1 MFTQLFTILPLTS
14 AIFVLLFGFFVLSKD
29 IKSRIN
35 QLLFAFC
42 LAMFFWLFG
51 TFMMFG
57 TRVTD
62 VAEAIFWDRFVYIG
76 VVFMP
81 SLMHH
86 FSLIFT
92 NRKNQ
97 RKLLKINYFFSFV
110 FLLASRTAYF
120 VNDLFIYSWGAH
132 TKAQILHDI
141 FLVYFFLGTS
151 VFFYNI
157 FSYYT
162 KLKEKIL
169 RSQALYVFISFA
181 MVIFVGGV
189 AYLYAYGIDTKFP
202 FAYFSG
208 VIFPVML
215 FYSVTKHHLLG
226 AKMIGAEVLVGIT
239 NFIIVTEIFL
249 SRSIQELL
257 LKVFFAFV
265 IVLMSVLLIKSIRK
279 EMMRKEELAKLAAS
293 LEKANLRLQELDK
306 QKTEFLSIA
315 SHQLRTPMSIIKGY
329 IELIQDGAYGKITKE
344 TFKILADMDETNE
357 RLVKLI
363 DEFLDVS
370 RIEQGRTK
378 FTFEKKNMNELI
390 NSVVKEL
397 NQRALDKGLKIE
409 WKPGKGKEEIVLD
422 KEKVRHVIFNFIDNA
437 IKYSMEG
444 TIRVLLEREKNGM
457 IVRVKDNGIGFN
469 KMDEANF
476 FQKFY
481 RGRNVK
487 MTKVGG
493 IGLGIYVTKQFI
505 EKHGGEVWAKSEG
518 LGKGG
523 EFGFWIPM
531 NKQKLKEQEAEE
543 KPAKEDLKFAMPAGR

>member
-1 MFTQLFTILPLTS
+1 MFTQLFTIVPLTC

-29 IKSRIN
+29 TRSRIN

-42 LAMFFWLFG
+42 MAMFFWLFG

-62 VAEAIFWDRFVYIG
+62 VAEAVFWDRFVYIG

-97 RKLLKINYFFSFV
+97 RKLLKMNYFFSFV

-120 VNDLFIYSWGAH
+120 VDDLFIYSWGAH
-132 TKAQILHDI
+132 TKAKILHDI
-141 FLVYFFLGTS
+141 FLVYFFLGTG

-157 FSYYT
+157 FSYYV
-162 KLKEKIL
+162 KLKEKVL
-169 RSQALYVFISFA
+169 RSQALYVFTSFA
-181 MVIFVGGV
+181 IVIFVGGV
-189 AYLYAYGIDTKFP
+189 AYLHAYGIDTKFP

-215 FYSVTKHHLLG
+215 FYSVTRHNLLG
-226 AKMIGAEVLVGIT
+226 AKVIGTEVLAGMA

-257 LKVFFAFV
+257 LRVFFAFV
-265 IVLMSVLLIKSIRK
+265 IAIISILLIRSVRNEVQQREKV
-279 EMMRKEELAKLAAS
+279 AKLAAS
-293 LEKANLRLQELDK
+293 LETANLRLQELDR

-344 TFKILADMDETNE
+344 TFKILADMDENNE

-378 FTFEKKNMNELI
+378 FIFERKDMNELI
-390 NSVVKEL
+390 NSVTKEL

-409 WKPGKGKEEIVLD
+409 WKPRKGKEEIIMD
-422 KEKVRHVIFNFIDNA
+422 DEKVRHVVFNFIDNA
-437 IKYSMEG
+437 IKYSLTG
-444 TIRVLLEREKNGM
+444 AIKVSLKREKGGM
-457 IVRVKDNGIGFN
+457 AVRVKDNGIGFD
-469 KMDEANF
+469 KVDEANF

-481 RGRNVK
+481 RGRNVE
-487 MTKVGG
+487 TSSVGG
-493 IGLGIYVTKQFI
+493 TGLGIYVTKQFI
-505 EKHGGEVWAKSEG
+505 AKHGGEVWAASEG

-523 EFGFWIPM
+523 EFGFWIP
-531 NKQKLKEQEAEE
+531 NNEQKLKEQEADE
-543 KPAKEDLKFAMPAGR
+543 KKYPPKTKK